1 MANLTVFEFQL
12 LVGDAQGAV
21 DATDVHAIPEP
32 VFAWLERESL
42 RASED
47 GTTNWSRLAQYRGR
61 RAIRLSGYVGVL
73 RAPCGYQI
81 EVLPK
86 IGKDEGSDPN
96 QVRDLLLGMLGCLRQ
111 FRHLRVDRAS
121 LAARRMPLLDVFIG
135 EFLLSVRDVVKRGLR
150 RDYLAKQGNL
160 PVLRGKLMMA
170 AHLRDNL
177 VRADRFH
184 TEHDEFCDQR
194 PENRILH
201 AALRRVLALAR
212 STEHQRLARELLFV
226 FTDIPLPTDV
236 TLAFRQVR
244 IDRGMGY
251 YEPALDWARLILT
264 GHSPLTGSGGN
275 LATSMLFPMEAVFE
289 AFVGKHLR
297 KQLKP
302 GAVLREQ
309 VQEKHLVQHQTQ
321 QWFRLKPDFLLR
333 QGDRYPVVLDTK
345 WKLLDQNQTE
355 AKHKYGLSQSDFY
368 QMQAYCLAYMP
379 DGGHVVLVYPRT
391 RLFNQALPVFEF
403 QLDQRFKLWVVP
415 FCLKDR
421 TLLLPPDCDKDLV
434 DIIGL

>member
-1 MANLTVFEFQL
+1 MASLTVFEFQL

-21 DATDVHAIPEP
+21 EAADVHAIPEP
-32 VFAWLERESL
+32 VFAWLEQESL

-73 RAPCGYQI
+73 RAPCGFQI

-86 IGKDEGSDPN
+86 IGKDQGSDPGY
-96 QVRDLLLGMLGCLRQ
+96 VRDLLLGMLGCLRQ

-121 LAARRMPLLDVFIG
+121 LVARRMPLLEVFIG

-150 RDYLAKQGNL
+150 RDYLARQGNL
-160 PVLRGKLMMA
+160 PVLRGKLMIA

-184 TEHDEFCDQR
+184 TEHDEFCDHR
-194 PENRILH
+194 PENRLLH
-201 AALRRVLALAR
+201 AALRKVLAQAR
-212 STEHQRLARELLFV
+212 SPEHQRLARELLFV

-297 KQLKP
+297 RQV
-302 GAVLREQ
+302 GQRAVLREQ
-309 VQEKHLVQHQTQ
+309 VQEQHLVRHQTQ
-321 QWFRLKPDFLLR
+321 QWFRLKPDFLL
-333 QGDRYPVVLDTK
+333 QQESRYPVVLDTK
-345 WKLLDQNQTE
+345 WKLLDQNQAET
-355 AKHKYGLSQSDFY
+355 KHKYGLSQSDFY

-379 DGGHVVLVYPRT
+379 QGGHVVLIYPKT
-391 RLFNQALPVFEF
+391 HLFSQALPVFEYH
-403 QLDQRFKLWVVP
+403 LATRFKLWVVP
-415 FCLKDR
+415 FCLEHK
-421 TLLLPPDCDKDLV
+421 TLLLPADCDEDLTAL
-434 DIIGL
+434 IGP